1 MSSPIKE
8 RIELNETEWNPHLS
22 FSLPIIEESYRCTED
37 GHSRRESL
45 ESRQVH
51 HWTLKQVAQM
61 HEADRQKWKERLEG
75 QVVDNK
81 G

>member
-1 MSSPIKE
+1 MPAMRPPRMSGPIKE
-8 RIELNETEWNPHLS
+8 RIELNEAETEQNPHLN
-22 FSLPIIEESYRCTED
+22 FTHTHHEESFPRCTED

-61 HEADRQKWKERLEG
+61 HEADRQK
-75 QVVDNK
+75 
-81 G
+81 

>member
-1 MSSPIKE
+1 MSGPIKE
-8 RIELNETEWNPHLS
+8 RIELNETERNPHLN
-22 FSLPIIEESYRCTED
+22 FTLPIIEESYRCTENR
-37 GHSRRESL
+37 HSWRERL

-51 HWTLKQVAQM
+51 HWALKQVAQM
-61 HEADRQKWKERLEG
+61 HEADRQKWEERLVR